1 MGAHVLILGLG
12 LSGLAMARW
21 RLRQGDQVTVADTRE
36 APPQRASLPEGVRF
50 AAGALTASLVDESRC
65 GTKQRGAAGPWRAS
79 WTCSARRWPI

>member
-21 RLRQGDQVTVADTRE
+21 RLRQGDRVTVADTRE

-50 AAGALTASLVDESRC
+50 AGGALTASLVDETVKI
-65 GTKQRGAAGPWRAS
+65 GRAHV
-79 WTCSARRWPI
+79 